1 MRMLLSFL
9 LATVAQAGACI
20 EVFSDRVVAG
30 QLVEAVP
37 VLRKLAPETSL
48 GYAPLPGLVR
58 VISGRELSLI
68 ATRDGVILPDVPD
81 FCIGRALRPIAPA
94 EMQAAL
100 QAALDIPEAEVTVE
114 DYSSQP
120 LPPGKLEFQRSMLSQ
135 PPPNA
140 RASPVFWRGRLIYDE
155 HHGVPVWA
163 KVKIT
168 VDRGVFVAT
177 QDIAAGAVLR
187 EADVQVSTVRE
198 FPFSAPSPESAGEI
212 IGKVSHRMIRA
223 GQRITG
229 NALDEPKE
237 VIRGDIVQ
245 VRVIDGSATLSF
257 DGLAVSSGK
266 KGETILV
273 HNSASG
279 RNFRAVV
286 EEKGRAVVRPAVD
299 D

>member
-1 MRMLLSFL
+1 MLLSFL

-37 VLRKLAPETSL
+37 VLRKLAPDTSL

-68 ATRDGVILPDVPD
+68 AARDGVSLPDVPD

-100 QAALDIPEAEVTVE
+100 QAALGIPEAEVTVE

-140 RASPVFWRGRLIYDE
+140 PASPVFWRGRLIYDQ

-168 VDRGVFVAT
+168 VDRTVFVAV
-177 QDIAAGAVLR
+177 QDLAAGAVLR
-187 EADVQVSTVRE
+187 EGDVQVSTVRE
-198 FPFSAPSPESAGEI
+198 FPFSAPGPGTAGEI

-223 GQRITG
+223 GQRIAG
-229 NALDEPKE
+229 NALDEPKD

-245 VRVIDGSATLSF
+245 VRVIDGPATLSF

-286 EEKGRAVVRPAVD
+286 EEKGRAVVRPTVD